1 MSQILSLDS
10 RESQET
16 NKGGISFRLDLTALN
31 VPLHKLRTDSS
42 DAPAQSLGFSA
53 SSCERAAS
61 PPGVWEEERL
71 TPRTMHGAHPPV
83 LQEGLS
89 RYWGCHC
96 TGGQVCSVYI
106 AKGSVP
112 VWASYLT
119 TST

>member
-61 PPGVWEEERL
+61 PPGVWEGRRTHSQNHARG
-71 TPRTMHGAHPPV
+71 TPTSPAR
-83 LQEGLS
+83 
-89 RYWGCHC
+89 
-96 TGGQVCSVYI
+96 
-106 AKGSVP
+106 GS
-112 VWASYLT
+112 
-119 TST
+119 